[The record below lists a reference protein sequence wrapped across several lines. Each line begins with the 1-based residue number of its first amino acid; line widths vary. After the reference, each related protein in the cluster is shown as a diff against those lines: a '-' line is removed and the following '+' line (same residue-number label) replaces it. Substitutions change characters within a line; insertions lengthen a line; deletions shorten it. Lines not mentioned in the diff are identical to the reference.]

1 VTPETIDATARSC
14 FETHRTRTRYG
25 PLDTAVAK
33 DRSTTPIASGRA
45 APDHGQ
51 GRAGRHRGLE
61 DRAHLQGHAADD
73 GRDQRR
79 RRRDLLD
86 GRAPLAAPAPLA
98 AYHHLGVEFEVAV
111 RLGDDLPASGGP
123 WTRASVAS
131 KVAAC
136 LPAFE
141 LVEDGDADYK
151 TLDAF
156 TLIAQNTWN
165 GGVVLGAPVTAW
177 RGIDL
182 EAAVTRCWINDAPS
196 GQGKTGDA
204 LGHPF
209 EAVAWLANLLN
220 RHARQLTRDMIVMTG
235 SSITTKFPAPGD
247 RIRFAIDG
255 LGEIAL
261 ARPRHGQPSS
271 PLRVQGPASEPTTT
285 RGYGCALS
293 TSVAISANWMVGR
306 TP

>member
-1 VTPETIDATARSC
+1 MTPETTDAAARQC
-14 FETHRTRTRYG
+14 FEMHRDRTRYVPLDAALRRG
-25 PLDTAVAK
+25 PLDDAYGIQNALHRVMAK
-33 DRSTTPIASGRA
+33 
-45 APDHGQ
+45 
-51 GRAGRHRGLE
+51 AGRGEIVGWKIALTSKAMQQMTGV
-61 DRAHLQGHAADD
+61 DQPAA
-73 GRDQRR
+73 GAIFASVVHPSPYR
-79 RRRDLLD
+79 LSV
-86 GRAPLAAPAPLA
+86 G

-111 RLGDDLPASGGP
+111 RLGADLPASGGP

-136 LPAFE
+136 MAAFE
-141 LVEDGDADYK
+141 LVEDGNADYK

-177 RGIDL
+177 KAVDL
-182 EAAVTRCWINDAPS
+182 ENGVTRCWINDQPS
-196 GQGKTGDA
+196 GQGKIGDA

-220 RHARQLTRDMIVMTG
+220 RQGRQLTRDMIVMTG
-235 SSITTKFPAPGD
+235 SSITTKFPTPGD

-261 ARPRHGQPSS
+261 
-271 PLRVQGPASEPTTT
+271 ETT
-285 RGYGCALS
+285 
-293 TSVAISANWMVGR
+293 
-306 TP
+306 

>member
-1 VTPETIDATARSC
+1 LEWRQPCGQLTGTLLNLALACRQLIHLTGLTIDIHCTYSTKAT
-14 FETHRTRTRYG
+14 E
-25 PLDTAVAK
+25 AK
-33 DRSTTPIASGRA
+33 RDRS
-45 APDHGQ
+45 
-51 GRAGRHRGLE
+51 
-61 DRAHLQGHAADD
+61 
-73 GRDQRR
+73 
-79 RRRDLLD
+79 
-86 GRAPLAAPAPLA
+86 LA

-182 EAAVTRCWINDAPS
+182 EASVTRCWINDAPS

-261 ARPRHGQPSS
+261 E
-271 PLRVQGPASEPTTT
+271 VT
-285 RGYGCALS
+285 R
-293 TSVAISANWMVGR
+293 
-306 TP
+306 